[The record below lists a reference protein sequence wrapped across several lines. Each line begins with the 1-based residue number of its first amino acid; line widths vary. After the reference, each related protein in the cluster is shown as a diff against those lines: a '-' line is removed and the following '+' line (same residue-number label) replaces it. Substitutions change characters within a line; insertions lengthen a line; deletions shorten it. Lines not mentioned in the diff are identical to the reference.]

1 MPEHNDST
9 SDDFVCVATRTTPTE
24 AHLLKGVLEAAG
36 LTPHVADD
44 QMVQNYSLIASAI
57 GGVRVLVPGS
67 QAAAAREAIAE
78 FDAGAFQLEGEES
91 TVPATTAL
99 TVPLFSPDRAALL
112 GFLLTPAFGA
122 GIQLANARAIGDRGQ
137 SADAWLSFVMLSA
150 MSLVGIYALHEN
162 ADGPFVV
169 FQASLLLCA
178 VNIIWYV
185 IAGQKQSRAL
195 IKAYGSHYPKKRL
208 LIPAVGAAIAALAVG
223 AALHALR

>member
-1 MPEHNDST
+1 MPEHNEPT

-24 AHLLKGVLEAAG
+24 AHLLRGVLEAAG

-44 QMVQNYSLIASAI
+44 QMVQSYSLIAHAV

-67 QAAAAREAIAE
+67 QAPAAREAIAE

-91 TVPATTAL
+91 AAPATIPL
-99 TVPLFSPDRAALL
+99 TVPLFSPDRAVLL

-122 GIQLANARAIGDRGQ
+122 GIQLANARAIRDGRL
-137 SADAWLSFVMLSA
+137 SADAWLSFILLSA
-150 MSLVGIYALHEN
+150 LSLVGIYALHEN

-169 FQASLLLCA
+169 FEASLLLCA
-178 VNIIWYV
+178 VNVIWYV

-195 IKAYGSHYPKKRL
+195 IKTYGSHYPKKRL
-208 LIPAVGAAIAALAVG
+208 LVPAVAAAIAALALG
-223 AALHALR
+223 AVLQTLR